1 MRGILERER
10 EFFSNYKYTIFYMHL
25 VVKLLKALMNS
36 RIGGVLLTAEL
47 TVAVGWINDLP
58 GVTVD
63 PGWKH
68 NTADFLF
75 KYADLHV

>member
-1 MRGILERER
+1 
-10 EFFSNYKYTIFYMHL
+10 
-25 VVKLLKALMNS
+25 MNS

-58 GVTVD
+58 GVTMD

-75 KYADLHV
+75 KYVDLHV

>member
-1 MRGILERER
+1 M
-10 EFFSNYKYTIFYMHL
+10 
-25 VVKLLKALMNS
+25 KLLKILVHS
-36 RIGGVLLTAEL
+36 RIGGVLLTTEL

-75 KYADLHV
+75 NCVELAGILV